1 MFEKLCTLI
10 ENALEWSETLI
21 SYFNCVA
28 AENGLDADDDFD
40 VIVELIAEELSVQ
53 IMLDYIIL
61 SMIAMLLAMMI
72 LGKLIKPL
80 FVITISLYFI
90 NKLCVWIFD
99 TWIFGLLFAYF
110 FQISMTQRSPV
121 LSPAP
126 RNYLIYKDLFLRKFV
141 FETAILRKIQ
151 NFRTSES
158 LYLQAFEK

>member
-80 FVITISLYFI
+80 FVITITLYFI

-126 RNYLIYKDLFLRKFV
+126 RNYLIYNVNFLRKL
-141 FETAILRKIQ
+141 ARKLTE
-151 NFRTSES
+151 N
-158 LYLQAFEK
+158 